1 MRIRLNKITPPITH
15 DKTLPRLLHWTGT
28 LLGIVWASPM
38 TLCGIVLALPA
49 LAHRG
54 RVRLVLAPTP
64 ALLISGSWT
73 DWMLKHHPF
82 GPMCAMAIGH
92 IVIAEP
98 FGLTSRILV
107 HELEHVRQAARW
119 GALFPLAYV
128 AASGWAVL
136 HGQDAYWHN
145 IFEVAARKAEQH
157 A

>member
-1 MRIRLNKITPPITH
+1 MRIHP
-15 DKTLPRLLHWTGT
+15 DKTMQRISRDNILPRLLRWSGT
-28 LLGIVWASPM
+28 LLGLAWASPM
-38 TLCGIVLALPA
+38 TLCGIMLALPA

-54 RVRLVLAPTP
+54 RLRLVLTPTP
-64 ALLISGSWT
+64 ALLVSGSWT
-73 DWMLKHHPF
+73 DYMLRRHPF

-98 FGLTSRILV
+98 LGLTPRILT

-119 GALFPLAYV
+119 GILFPLAYI

-145 IFEVAARKAEQH
+145 VFEVAARKAEQH